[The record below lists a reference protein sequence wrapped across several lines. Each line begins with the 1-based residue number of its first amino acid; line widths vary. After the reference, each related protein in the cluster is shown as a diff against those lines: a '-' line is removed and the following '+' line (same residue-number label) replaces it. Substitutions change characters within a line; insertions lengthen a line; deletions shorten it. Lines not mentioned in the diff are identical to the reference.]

1 MHRWSHSS
9 VMCHWNEKYGFIFL
23 LREYTFLFVNDVCS
37 RPQTSSVRSLVI
49 AYISTVQLII
59 CVALRVIRGHYGQN
73 YLSPEPQALTFSAVP
88 QAEAFSAVPQAE
100 LLPPFVQEAM
110 FDNAITVLLSFIC
123 SVLLLTSLFY
133 STENNVTSTHF
144 SIT

>member
-1 MHRWSHSS
+1 
-9 VMCHWNEKYGFIFL
+9 
-23 LREYTFLFVNDVCS
+23 
-37 RPQTSSVRSLVI
+37 
-49 AYISTVQLII
+49 
-59 CVALRVIRGHYGQN
+59 
-73 YLSPEPQALTFSAVP
+73 LSPAPQAEPQAETFSAVP

-100 LLPPFVQEAM
+100 AFSAVPQAEDLPPFVQEAM
-110 FDNAITVLLSFIC
+110 LDNAIIVLLSFIC